1 MKKTLIALAVAALPV
16 AAVADVTLFGDIK
29 GGVEY
34 SKVSGVDNTITNI
47 NDFDSSFGIKGH
59 EHLGNGISTIW
70 QVQQTVSL
78 DSKSK
83 DNDRFGNKETFIGL
97 ETPYGTLRAG
107 NVSNQFNSDMD
118 TLNKWTASD
127 GSTAK
132 LGSTFG
138 RTSRRHTAVRYDT
151 PVIAGFSGNVL
162 YAPSDNKRYDQ
173 ARQGGNATGKAVDP
187 NGDIL
192 NDDVLNNLCDNATY
206 GLTTVVAGGVACAA
220 PNLNTVTD
228 HKSAIAVGLNYAN
241 AGFFVKYGYERE
253 DNKTGAG
260 TGVYQAHRI
269 EGGYDA
275 NNLFVGLGY
284 QFTKDE
290 WGDGSKSQEAALTVA
305 YTFGNITPKLSY
317 ATGWKDYDYSQVI
330 VGVDY
335 ALSKRTTAS
344 LAGAYYKQK
353 EAGVGGADA
362 KITTVNVGLRHLF

>member
-118 TLNKWTASD
+118 TLDKWTASD
-127 GSTAK
+127 GSVAK
-132 LGSTFG
+132 LGDTFG

-162 YAPSDNKRYDQ
+162 YAPADNKRYDQ
-173 ARQGGNATGKAVDP
+173 VRETTKNPGIL
-187 NGDIL
+187 GD
-192 NDDVLNNLCDNATY
+192 LCDR
-206 GLTTVVAGGVACAA
+206 GGVDCAA
-220 PNLNTVTD
+220 DVINDLSY
-228 HKSAIAVGLNYAN
+228 HSSAIAAGLNYEN
-241 AGFFVKYGYERE
+241 AGFFVKYGYETV
-253 DNKTGAG
+253 DNNSGANTGR
-260 TGVYQAHRI
+260 YHAHRI

-284 QFTKDE
+284 QFTKNE
-290 WGDGSKSQEAALTVA
+290 WEEGVKSQEAALTVA

-317 ATGWKDYDYSQVI
+317 ATGWKDYDYDQII

-344 LAGAYYKQK
+344 LAGAYYKEKVGDEK
-353 EAGVGGADA
+353 EKV
-362 KITTVNVGLRHLF
+362 TTVNVGLRHLF